1 MAPAKSQQSNFNQDD
16 DFDYLN
22 DDEEYE
28 EDYEDYE
35 EPEDKPT
42 KQEVRKEPVNS
53 HNAFN
58 KNTFLTY
65 CKEY

>member
-42 KQEVRKEPVNS
+42 K
-53 HNAFN
+53 
-58 KNTFLTY
+58 
-65 CKEY
+65 